1 MSQQNKIKTYTG
13 NSIVAFDNFNM
24 VIQNP
29 SIQKI
34 VNDLK
39 ERGITPSDIEE
50 PDYQLDGMIELS
62 EHTKINVKQSGKMQG
77 AINIG
82 RDEYVFTKINN
93 DIDAILKEISN
104 LKIQH
109 KITDSNYIVENA
121 CPTTPTPF
129 LIKNRIDKIKTAA
142 QLIESAILELKHT
155 PKLDNMHDIPEI
167 IKKLDDIL
175 ESDQFGLK
183 NLTKLYTGQTR
194 D

>member
-1 MSQQNKIKTYTG
+1 MSQNKIKSYSG

-29 SIQKI
+29 CIQKI
-34 VNDLK
+34 VADLK

-82 RDEYVFTKINN
+82 QDEYVFTKINN
-93 DIDAILKEISN
+93 DIDVVLKEISS
-104 LKIQH
+104 LKVQH
-109 KITDSNYIVENA
+109 KITDSNYLTENA

-129 LIKNRIDKIKTAA
+129 LIKTRVDKIKTAA
-142 QLIESAILELKHT
+142 QLIESAITQLKHT

-167 IKKLDDIL
+167 IKKLDELL

-183 NLTKLYTGQTR
+183 NLAKLYMGQMR